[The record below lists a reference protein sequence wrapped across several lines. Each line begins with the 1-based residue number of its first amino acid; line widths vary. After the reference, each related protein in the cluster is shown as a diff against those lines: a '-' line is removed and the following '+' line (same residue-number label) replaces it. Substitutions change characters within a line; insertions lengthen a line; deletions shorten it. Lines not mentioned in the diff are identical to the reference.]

1 MDRSA
6 PAILTTDDKIDCQ
19 ARQYLSE
26 KSIRDSSKWIRAKI
40 FDRQLKVQHS
50 KRDKSPAIE
59 GDMKQFDCNKKDIFS
74 KICFTSVFYLL
85 ISVQHF
91 SIHTVVTGDICLLTC
106 LQKFVEKMNP
116 ESSNSLPSS
125 SSEYA
130 AVNVT
135 NNQSTKGS
143 ENLQPN
149 LRYVCRVFT
158 SFKSCTNS
166 CSSPV
171 ALNVLQNGFV
181 GFNFI
186 CIERQEEFFE
196 YAPCLE
202 EKEALISRMCK
213 NELRLS
219 ELAFH
224 SMQHMMNSKST
235 HRETILL
242 DFCRNTSLIVMCVLP
257 ATKAECGYGSADLMR
272 EFIALTFRNIYEF
285 LETFP
290 NVNTDDHNSCYL
302 LMQLLTTFDLNEK
315 VLPTKLEEQAT
326 PINVWSKQG
335 NIHKAKIANSY
346 RPINRRHR
354 ISSSTT
360 AFAEMS
366 KFLAVLSFALFIFL
380 LYSFQWL
387 ACSRQVAIHCD
398 SQSSLVCLNKAM
410 QAFNE
415 SSECGEGWPSGPA
428 DYITQLVFGP
438 ILASFVFISV
448 ISNIVCIIVL
458 HRSRQWPRLNTC
470 LIALAAWE
478 IVLMCASFFLYSFP
492 VLLYHNSPV
501 NGPYVTTYAYW
512 YTAANMANQAAVWVV
527 LVMAI
532 DRYFAICHPLKHRRF
547 GDTARGK
554 ILLLVSTFAII
565 HATPRFFEVSVVY
578 CSPVDNST
586 PVVTVVPSGLQ
597 QNYIYRMLYKVI
609 GGMLLY
615 SVGPFLVLSFIASQV
630 SKHMSKYAITRRKLI
645 QEESPGM
652 QARLSV
658 SSTSD
663 KVRDQNRDQLLL
675 IMIIKFLTCHSLPTA
690 LDVMETVVPAEL
702 FASVTIS
709 RLIDVSNILVMINAG
724 CNVFIY
730 IACSQNFRHQIS
742 LHLLRSRRFSQPF
755 YQSSTRDIRRHGYD
769 YTPRNSK
776 QLVV

>member
-1 MDRSA
+1 MQKKKKERHPIMDRSA

-19 ARQYLSE
+19 ARQYLT
-26 KSIRDSSKWIRAKI
+26 
-40 FDRQLKVQHS
+40 QLTRRTSNFSNYHLQ
-50 KRDKSPAIE
+50 KSPAIE

-91 SIHTVVTGDICLLTC
+91 SIHTALHVIQQLTNNNIKISIDRMPKFIVTGDICLLTC

-224 SMQHMMNSKST
+224 SLQHMMNSKST

-257 ATKAECGYGSADLMR
+257 ATRAECGYGSADLMR

-302 LMQLLTTFDLNEK
+302 LMRLLTTFDLNEK

-326 PINVWSKQG
+326 PIN
-335 NIHKAKIANSY
+335 
-346 RPINRRHR
+346 
-354 ISSSTT
+354 
-360 AFAEMS
+360 
-366 KFLAVLSFALFIFL
+366 
-380 LYSFQWL
+380 SFQWL

-501 NGPYVTTYAYW
+501 NGPYVKTYAYW

-615 SVGPFLVLSFIASQV
+615 SVGPFLVLSFIAAQV

>member
-1 MDRSA
+1 MQKKKKERHPIMDRSA

-19 ARQYLSE
+19 ARQYLT
-26 KSIRDSSKWIRAKI
+26 
-40 FDRQLKVQHS
+40 QLTRRTSNFSNYHLQ
-50 KRDKSPAIE
+50 KSPAIE

-224 SMQHMMNSKST
+224 SLQHMMNSKST

-257 ATKAECGYGSADLMR
+257 ATRAECGYGSADLMR

-302 LMQLLTTFDLNEK
+302 LMRLLTTFDLNEK

-366 KFLAVLSFALFIFL
+366 KLLAVLSFALFIFL

-501 NGPYVTTYAYW
+501 NGPYVKTYAYW

-615 SVGPFLVLSFIASQV
+615 SVGPFLVLSFIAAQV

>member
-1 MDRSA
+1 
-6 PAILTTDDKIDCQ
+6 
-19 ARQYLSE
+19 
-26 KSIRDSSKWIRAKI
+26 
-40 FDRQLKVQHS
+40 
-50 KRDKSPAIE
+50 
-59 GDMKQFDCNKKDIFS
+59 
-74 KICFTSVFYLL
+74 
-85 ISVQHF
+85 
-91 SIHTVVTGDICLLTC
+91 
-106 LQKFVEKMNP
+106 LQ
-116 ESSNSLPSS
+116 
-125 SSEYA
+125 
-130 AVNVT
+130 
-135 NNQSTKGS
+135 
-143 ENLQPN
+143 
-149 LRYVCRVFT
+149 
-158 SFKSCTNS
+158 
-166 CSSPV
+166 
-171 ALNVLQNGFV
+171 
-181 GFNFI
+181 
-186 CIERQEEFFE
+186 
-196 YAPCLE
+196 
-202 EKEALISRMCK
+202 
-213 NELRLS
+213 
-219 ELAFH
+219 
-224 SMQHMMNSKST
+224 
-235 HRETILL
+235 
-242 DFCRNTSLIVMCVLP
+242 
-257 ATKAECGYGSADLMR
+257 
-272 EFIALTFRNIYEF
+272 
-285 LETFP
+285 
-290 NVNTDDHNSCYL
+290 
-302 LMQLLTTFDLNEK
+302 
-315 VLPTKLEEQAT
+315 
-326 PINVWSKQG
+326 
-335 NIHKAKIANSY
+335 
-346 RPINRRHR
+346 
-354 ISSSTT
+354 
-360 AFAEMS
+360 
-366 KFLAVLSFALFIFL
+366 
-380 LYSFQWL
+380 SFQWL
-387 ACSRQVAIHCD
+387 ACGRQLAIHCG
-398 SQSSLVCLNKAM
+398 SQSPFACLNKVKPRKQFLKCLKSDCSLAM

-438 ILASFVFISV
+438 ILASFVLISV

-492 VLLYHNSPV
+492 VLLYHYSPV
-501 NGPYVTTYAYW
+501 NGPYVKTYAYW

-578 CSPVDNST
+578 CSPVYNST

-615 SVGPFLVLSFIASQV
+615 SVGPFLVLSFIATQV

>member
-1 MDRSA
+1 
-6 PAILTTDDKIDCQ
+6 LQ
-19 ARQYLSE
+19 N
-26 KSIRDSSKWIRAKI
+26 
-40 FDRQLKVQHS
+40 
-50 KRDKSPAIE
+50 SPAIE
-59 GDMKQFDCNKKDIFS
+59 GDMKQFDCNKKDIFF
-74 KICFTSVFYLL
+74 KICFTPIFYLL

-91 SIHTVVTGDICLLTC
+91 SIHTALHVIQQLTNNNIKISIDRMPKFIVTGDICLLTC

-125 SSEYA
+125 SSEYD

-135 NNQSTKGS
+135 NIQSAKGS

-149 LRYVCRVFT
+149 LRHVCRVFT

-171 ALNVLQNGFV
+171 AMNVLQNGFV

-202 EKEALISRMCK
+202 EKEAVISRMCK

-224 SMQHMMNSKST
+224 SLQHMMNSKST

-257 ATKAECGYGSADLMR
+257 ATRAECGYGSADLMR

-302 LMQLLTTFDLNEK
+302 LMRLLTTFDLNEK
-315 VLPTKLEEQAT
+315 VLPTGLEEQAT
-326 PINVWSKQG
+326 PIN
-335 NIHKAKIANSY
+335 
-346 RPINRRHR
+346 
-354 ISSSTT
+354 
-360 AFAEMS
+360 
-366 KFLAVLSFALFIFL
+366 
-380 LYSFQWL
+380 SFQWL
-387 ACSRQVAIHCD
+387 ACGRQLAIHCG
-398 SQSSLVCLNKAM
+398 SQSPFACLNKAM

-438 ILASFVFISV
+438 ILASFVLISV

-492 VLLYHNSPV
+492 VLLYHYSPV
-501 NGPYVTTYAYW
+501 NGPYVKTYAYW

-578 CSPVDNST
+578 CSPVYNST

-615 SVGPFLVLSFIASQV
+615 SVGPFLVLSFIATQV

>member
-1 MDRSA
+1 MMIYMLLKSRCNRNA
-6 PAILTTDDKIDCQ
+6 KLQFFAI
-19 ARQYLSE
+19 
-26 KSIRDSSKWIRAKI
+26 SS
-40 FDRQLKVQHS
+40 L
-50 KRDKSPAIE
+50 
-59 GDMKQFDCNKKDIFS
+59 
-74 KICFTSVFYLL
+74 
-85 ISVQHF
+85 
-91 SIHTVVTGDICLLTC
+91 
-106 LQKFVEKMNP
+106 
-116 ESSNSLPSS
+116 
-125 SSEYA
+125 
-130 AVNVT
+130 
-135 NNQSTKGS
+135 
-143 ENLQPN
+143 
-149 LRYVCRVFT
+149 
-158 SFKSCTNS
+158 
-166 CSSPV
+166 
-171 ALNVLQNGFV
+171 
-181 GFNFI
+181 
-186 CIERQEEFFE
+186 
-196 YAPCLE
+196 
-202 EKEALISRMCK
+202 
-213 NELRLS
+213 
-219 ELAFH
+219 
-224 SMQHMMNSKST
+224 
-235 HRETILL
+235 
-242 DFCRNTSLIVMCVLP
+242 
-257 ATKAECGYGSADLMR
+257 
-272 EFIALTFRNIYEF
+272 
-285 LETFP
+285 
-290 NVNTDDHNSCYL
+290 
-302 LMQLLTTFDLNEK
+302 LNE
-315 VLPTKLEEQAT
+315 
-326 PINVWSKQG
+326 
-335 NIHKAKIANSY
+335 
-346 RPINRRHR
+346 RRK
-354 ISSSTT
+354 
-360 AFAEMS
+360 E
-366 KFLAVLSFALFIFL
+366 
-380 LYSFQWL
+380 
-387 ACSRQVAIHCD
+387 
-398 SQSSLVCLNKAM
+398 AM

-448 ISNIVCIIVL
+448 ISNIVCITVL

-501 NGPYVTTYAYW
+501 NGPYVKTYAYW

-554 ILLLVSTFAII
+554 ILLLVSTFAIM
-565 HATPRFFEVSVVY
+565 HATPRFFEVSLVY

-615 SVGPFLVLSFIASQV
+615 SVGPFLVLSFIAAQV

-755 YQSSTRDIRRHGYD
+755 YQSSTRDLRRHGYD

-776 QLVV
+776 QLAV